1 VVAATD
7 TPSALAL
14 KDLTSTVPI
23 VFYISS
29 DPVEAG
35 LVASLNRPGG
45 NLTGVTNLNLEIGP
59 KRVQLLQELVP
70 ATTVIALLVNPTNP
84 VLAEA
89 IGREGQL
96 AARTL
101 GLQLRMLH
109 ASAERDFDAVF
120 ATLVQLRTGGLV
132 IGTDNFITSRS
143 EQLAA
148 LTIRHAV
155 PAVSA
160 YREFPAA
167 GGLMSY
173 GASLTDQYRQVGAYV
188 GRILKGEKPADL
200 PVQQPVKFELVINM
214 KTAKALGLTVPLTLQ
229 VAADEVLE

>member
-1 VVAATD
+1 MPVIGFLSSASADLYAGRLHSFRQGLDEAGYVEGQNLAVEYRWADGQNDRLRTLAADLIRRGVSVVAATD

-14 KDLTSTVPI
+14 KDLTSTLPI

-89 IGREGQL
+89 IGSEGQL
-96 AARTL
+96 AAPTL

-120 ATLVQLRTGGLV
+120 ATLVQLRKGGLV
-132 IGTDNFITSRS
+132 IGTANFIT
-143 EQLAA
+143 
-148 LTIRHAV
+148 
-155 PAVSA
+155 
-160 YREFPAA
+160 
-167 GGLMSY
+167 
-173 GASLTDQYRQVGAYV
+173 
-188 GRILKGEKPADL
+188 
-200 PVQQPVKFELVINM
+200 
-214 KTAKALGLTVPLTLQ
+214 
-229 VAADEVLE
+229 